1 MDTAEDF
8 FLRCFLGEKDM
19 LENKEVG
26 NKGEEQVNKEQIM
39 QEDAFV
45 YMEDRG
51 LNISCL
57 SFSLLGCFTWLW
69 RTKAQFV

>member
-8 FLRCFLGEKDM
+8 FLRYFLGEKDM

-39 QEDAFV
+39 QEDTFV
-45 YMEDRG
+45 YIEDRG

-57 SFSLLGCFTWLW
+57 SFSLLGCFTWL
-69 RTKAQFV
+69 